1 VHLFLKEERSQG
13 AGAKG
18 YVTRW
23 KCAFNPTKSPN
34 INSQTVSENRRKQ
47 KNKKKEPN
55 WNEDDENAS
64 SSNQAQ

>member
-47 KNKKKEPN
+47 KNKKKELSQVK
-55 WNEDDENAS
+55 DS
-64 SSNQAQ
+64 KSRG